1 MRCLSEHIAMMLGHV
16 SAANLF
22 KEPPV
27 AEFRPSATQCAEC
40 GGNLTVQK
48 TRTRTV
54 STLHVGRF
62 LAHETFMTCKKCNHT
77 YRSEEL
83 CSLVPPGANFGYD
96 VISYVGKALFLRHRN
111 GAEVVAELAR
121 MNIQISLRE
130 VSLLGM
136 KFVTYLA
143 LAHQRR
149 AQDIMNDMQSRGGYI
164 CHLDATC
171 EGGNPLLMSSLDSLS
186 GFVLSNVKIPS
197 ESEAHIVPFLEQT
210 KENFG
215 IPVAMMHDMSRGII
229 KAVETVF
236 PGVPDFICHFHFL
249 RDIGNDYLGVEYK
262 VIRDRLKKHGIS
274 KALLY
279 RAKQLKRDFE
289 GNTAVLKTLA
299 ASIESGELP
308 AEIFKSLPAIG
319 GYTLIQWALN
329 GKTSGN
335 GYGFPF
341 DRPHLSFAQR
351 LRCLD
356 TETTR
361 THETYLTGYWK
372 DNGPYSEILIALA
385 PLMKD
390 KVLWRAVESLEEK
403 IIVFDKLRKEMRIAL
418 QSGRDGLNDIG
429 DDCSTKTIEKRVK
442 KFRAWLIKRKD
453 YAQDKDSQKMIKQ
466 IDKYWDKLFADPIT
480 VQTAAGPIKIQ
491 PQRTNNIL
499 EQFFRS
505 LKRVDRRKT
514 GNASSRP
521 MLRTILAETPLVQNL
536 NNPSYMKILLN
547 GKASLEEVFAEIE
560 IEVLRKA
567 LKEAKNFPERIPSE
581 LKPLIAMRDFPAK
594 LVAMIGRI
602 TA

>member
-1 MRCLSEHIAMMLGHV
+1 MLGGV

-27 AEFRPSATQCAEC
+27 VEFRPLATQCAEC
-40 GGNLTVQK
+40 GGNLTVSKTQK
-48 TRTRTV
+48 RRV
-54 STLHVGRF
+54 STLHIGRF
-62 LAHETFMTCKKCNHT
+62 FAHETFMTCKKCG
-77 YRSEEL
+77 YSCRSEEL

-96 VISYVGKALFLRHRN
+96 VIVYVGKALYLRHRN
-111 GAEVVAELAR
+111 GAEVVAELDR

-136 KFVTYLA
+136 KFITYLA

-149 AQDIMNDMQSRGGYI
+149 TQDIMIDMQSRGGYI

-171 EGGNPLLMSSLDSLS
+171 EGGNPMLMSSLDSLS
-186 GFVLSNVKIPS
+186 GFVLGNVKIPA
-197 ESEAHIVPFLEQT
+197 ESEAHIVPFLERT

-215 IPVAMMHDMSRGII
+215 VPVALVHDMSKGII
-229 KAVETVF
+229 KAAATVF
-236 PGVPDFICHFHFL
+236 PDVPDFICHFHFL
-249 RDIGNDYLGVEYK
+249 RDIGNDYLGADYK
-262 VIRDRLKKHGIS
+262 IIRDRLKKHGIS

-289 GNTAVLKTLA
+289 GDTAVPKTLA
-299 ASIESGELP
+299 ASIECGKLP
-308 AEIFKSLPAIG
+308 AEVFKSLPAVG

-341 DRPHLSFAQR
+341 DRPHLNFTQR

-356 TETTR
+356 AEIPR
-361 THETYLTGYWK
+361 IYETYLTGCWR
-372 DNGPYSEILIALA
+372 DHNPYSKIIAALA
-385 PLMKD
+385 PLIKD
-390 KVLWRAVESLEEK
+390 KVLWKAVQSIEEK
-403 IIVFDKLRKEMRIAL
+403 IIVFDKLREAMRIAL
-418 QSGRDGLNDIG
+418 QSGRDGLNDSG
-429 DDCSTKTIEKRVK
+429 TVCSTKAIEARVK
-442 KFRAWLIKRKD
+442 KFRAWLTRRKD
-453 YAQDKDSQKMIKQ
+453 YEQNKDSQKMIKQ
-466 IDKYWDKLFADPIT
+466 IDKYWEKLFADPIT

-521 MLRTILAETPLVQNL
+521 MLRAILAETPLAQNL
-536 NNPSYMKILLN
+536 NKPAYMKILLN
-547 GKASLEEVFAEIE
+547 GSESIEEVFAEIE
-560 IEVLRKA
+560 IGALRSA
-567 LKEAKNFPERIPSE
+567 FKEARNFPEKIPSE
-581 LKPLIAMRDFPAK
+581 LKPLIAMSDLPEKF
-594 LVAMIGRI
+594 VAMIERVV
-602 TA
+602 AE